1 MTNPSP
7 DNGAYLVPASPS
19 ALVAGDA
26 RPDEQH
32 VELARQYAA
41 ASRSRATQR
50 VYRGCLE
57 RWIAYCREQGIHAG
71 PVEAP
76 PSPAAP
82 LAVAAWLA
90 QLAGGGKSH
99 STVVQHR
106 AALAFAHRAAGMA
119 DSTDHPSVAAV
130 VDGIARTY
138 GIAPRRQAPAATPA
152 SVRAML
158 TQCDATAVGLRDA
171 ALIAVWWA
179 AALRSAEPAQLRVC
193 DVMQVE
199 DGAVIYLRRS
209 KSDQAGRGTTIPI
222 RRGLE
227 TEHVARWTDLARR
240 DAARRGIDPETRP
253 LFFDLRSGAA
263 LSPAACAAI
272 VRRRASL
279 AGVTL
284 TGHSLRAGWATEA
297 ARRGVAFLLIQRHLR
312 HKHASTTARYVRRG
326 QLWEDAPP
334 TLLEPNA
341 SRV

>member
-1 MTNPSP
+1 MTELRATP
-7 DNGAYLVPASPS
+7 DGPM
-19 ALVAGDA
+19 VA
-26 RPDEQH
+26 
-32 VELARQYAA
+32 QYAA
-41 ASRSRATQR
+41 DLAIAQSLARASRSPGTLR
-50 VYRGCLE
+50 VYRGCWR
-57 RWIAYCREQGIHAG
+57 RWTAYAEACGLPAYPAPAEGI
-71 PVEAP
+71 
-76 PSPAAP
+76 
-82 LAVAAWLA
+82 AAWLA
-90 QLAGGGKSH
+90 SLAASGKCH

-106 AALAFAHRAAGMA
+106 AALAFAHRAAGMV

-199 DGAVIYLRRS
+199 DGAVVYLRRS